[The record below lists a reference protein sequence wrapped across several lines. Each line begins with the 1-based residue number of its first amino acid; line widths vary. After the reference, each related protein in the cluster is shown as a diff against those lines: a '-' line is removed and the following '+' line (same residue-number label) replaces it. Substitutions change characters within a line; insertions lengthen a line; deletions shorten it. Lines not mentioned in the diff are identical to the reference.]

1 MLLRWRLLV
10 VGVAGAVALTTAGP
24 AAAAGGTTS
33 RVSVSSTGAQ
43 AGGDSGRDFPSVSAD
58 GRYVAFDSY
67 AANLVPGDTNGTS
80 DVFVRDLRA
89 GTTSRVS
96 VSSTGAQPNGRSGVP
111 SVSADGRYVAF
122 TSGAA
127 NLVPGDTNG
136 AFDVFVRDRVG

>member
-43 AGGDSGRDFPSVSAD
+43 AGGDSGAPSVSAD
-58 GRYVAFDSY
+58 GRYVAFTSD
-67 AANLVPGDTNGTS
+67 AANLVPGDTNGAS

-96 VSSTGAQPNGRSGVP
+96 VSSTGTQPNGRSGVP

-122 TSGAA
+122 TSGEIGRAH
-127 NLVPGDTNG
+127 V
-136 AFDVFVRDRVG
+136 